1 MPLSDAFVDFNLL
14 ERFMADA
21 FRSLGMSE
29 THAGVCADVLITAD
43 RQGIDTHGISR
54 FKPVYVDRIRAGQV
68 DAKAVP
74 EIVREGPTTSV
85 IDGRNAMG
93 QVASKM
99 AMEDAISRARRYGTG
114 MSAVRNSNHYGIA
127 GYYVAMATKEGMI
140 GVTGTNARP
149 SVAPTFGVEPM
160 FGTNP
165 LAFGL
170 PTDEAFPFVL
180 DCATSA
186 SQRGKIEVSARLN
199 RPVPDGW
206 AVDRDGKTLHD
217 AARILKDL
225 NAGNASLVPLGGVD
239 ESTGGH
245 KGYGYATVVEIL
257 SSALAGGA
265 FLTALDGTAPDGK
278 PVALGL
284 GHFFIAVDVAAFADP
299 DAFRKTAGGILR
311 MLRASRKAPGRERIF
326 TAGEKEYLA
335 WMQRKEK
342 GVRLD
347 QALQREFLQLKKEFG
362 LKEYRFPF
370 ESAPG

>member
-1 MPLSDAFVDFNLL
+1 MPSSDVFVDFALL
-14 ERFMADA
+14 ERFMADVLM
-21 FRSLGMSE
+21 RLGMS
-29 THAGVCADVLITAD
+29 AADASVCADVLITAD
-43 RQGIDTHGISR
+43 RQGIDSHGVSR

-68 DAKAVP
+68 DVKAVP
-74 EIVREGPTTSV
+74 VIVRQGPTTSV

-93 QVASKM
+93 QVVSKM
-99 AMEDAISRARRYGTG
+99 AMADAISRARRFGTG

-127 GYYVAMATKEGMI
+127 GYYVAMAANEGMI

-149 SVAPTFGVEPM
+149 SVAPTFGAEPV

-170 PTDEAFPFVL
+170 PTDEAFPFIL

-186 SQRGKIEVSARLN
+186 SQRGKIEVSARLG

-206 AVDRDGKTLHD
+206 AVGRDGKILHD
-217 AARILKDL
+217 AEGILKGLRTGD
-225 NAGNASLVPLGGVD
+225 ASLVPLGGTG

-265 FLTALDGTAPDGK
+265 FLSGLAGLTADGK
-278 PVALGL
+278 PAMLGF
-284 GHFFIAVDVAAFADP
+284 GHFFIAVDVAAFLDP
-299 DAFRKTAGGILR
+299 GAFRKTAGDILR
-311 MLRASRKAPGRERIF
+311 QIRASARAPGHERIY

-335 WMQRKEK
+335 WMERKDR
-342 GVRLD
+342 GARLD
-347 QALQREFLQLKKEFG
+347 PALQKEILQLKNDFG
-362 LKEYRFPF
+362 LESFRFPF
-370 ESAPG
+370 E